1 MCLLTLCLLTYLRC
15 LGSTPPILRS
25 SLRRPDLICISHTK
39 AILWYSY
46 HDLRISKVQKK
57 ARSELL
63 ARLGITGYLSAWP
76 LERTT
81 QPVKKRY
88 TITWCPLKLE
98 FKFRLMKPRQ
108 RRCGRH
114 RLCCGP
120 FGRMCTSSSSGRE
133 PSLQLS
139 SVNM

>member
-15 LGSTPPILRS
+15 LGSTPPFSRS
-25 SLRRPDLICISHTK
+25 SLRRPDLICNLTPRLSYGIV
-39 AILWYSY
+39 Y

-63 ARLGITGYLSAWP
+63 ARFGITGYLSAWP

-88 TITWCPLKLE
+88 TTTWCPLRLE